1 MAETSD
7 FQGTIKIRAKNEE
20 VIAKIIALNSVAQM
34 NAYYDTQFQDFETIR
49 HSKPDQ
55 ALKDILSKLTFEKTP
70 EGVECK
76 DLKIYGNGR
85 YSIHSNLSWFLEN
98 LLEHDAKLSAYKAI
112 QDSIKNEDF
121 DIIVSFYDFNA
132 FDIESDIEIGEVVL
146 HRKNGQNSEE
156 TLSEKLIPLTPENL
170 KEFCNQD
177 DALSPRYLAEHL
189 KEFYPTVPADLEK
202 YTIDTLTDCDE
213 PEEIAFD
220 LSDIFDRIER
230 TDLYNDLSKYK
241 VVKSDASELTD
252 YDDFRELPEEPI
264 DEDYEIDEDADTT
277 DTLDDE
283 NVED

>member
-1 MAETSD
+1 MADISD
-7 FQGTIKIRAKNEE
+7 FQGTVTIRAKSEE
-20 VIAKIIALNSVAQM
+20 VVAKIIALNSVAQM
-34 NAYYDTQFQDFETIR
+34 NAYYDTQFQDFETTR
-49 HSKPDQ
+49 DLSPDQ
-55 ALKDILSKLTFEKTP
+55 ALKDILSKLAFEKTP

-85 YSIHSNLSWFLEN
+85 YSIHRNLSWFLKI
-98 LLEHDAKLSAYKAI
+98 LLDYDAKIPAYKAM
-112 QDSIKNEDF
+112 QDSIKDENF
-121 DIIVSFYDFNA
+121 DVIVSFYDFNA

-156 TLSEKLIPLTPENL
+156 TISEKLVPLTPENL

-241 VVKSDASELTD
+241 
-252 YDDFRELPEEPI
+252 
-264 DEDYEIDEDADTT
+264 
-277 DTLDDE
+277 
-283 NVED
+283 

>member
-1 MAETSD
+1 MAESSD
-7 FQGTIKIRAKNEE
+7 FQGTVTIRAKSEE
-20 VIAKIIALNSVAQM
+20 VVAKIIALNSVAQL
-34 NAYYDTQFQDFETIR
+34 NAYYDTQFQDFETTR
-49 HSKPDQ
+49 HLSPDQ

-70 EGVECK
+70 EGAECK

-85 YSIHSNLSWFLEN
+85 YSIRRNLSWFLEI
-98 LLEHDAKLSAYKAI
+98 LLDCDAKIPAYKAM
-112 QDSIKNEDF
+112 QDSIKDENF

-132 FDIESDIEIGEVVL
+132 FDIESDIDIGEIAL
-146 HRKNGQNSEE
+146 HRKNGQNSKEN
-156 TLSEKLIPLTPENL
+156 LSEKLVLLTPENL

-202 YTIDTLTDCDE
+202 HTIEVLTECDE

-241 VVKSDASELTD
+241 
-252 YDDFRELPEEPI
+252 
-264 DEDYEIDEDADTT
+264 
-277 DTLDDE
+277 
-283 NVED
+283 